1 MGLTFTKLFQRLFSK
16 QEMRI
21 LMVGLDAAGKTTILY
36 KLKLGEIV
44 TTIPTIGKPGLP
56 THTCSGGFL
65 VPSLRYGRHL
75 CPAGRCCFVCASSV
89 SVLFMAV
96 WIVEV
101 FRSCLSSLVFVCWYK
116 ATAELCLGCHK
127 HGLEEWTLGLVS
139 RYCHFSWFL
148 PYWDGYVYMASLSM
162 VMNFFFGL
170 TRSRNRDRQCALV
183 PFLPCNHTDLVFLSL
198 ISRSLVGN
206 FVSWSIQNVLQS
218 FITSVRC
225 LLYSFEARVLC
236 WSDLNLEKNL

>member
-1 MGLTFTKLFQRLFSK
+1 LFQRLFSK

-56 THTCSGGFL
+56 THACFGGFL
-65 VPSLRYGRHL
+65 VPSLRCGRHL
-75 CPAGRCCFVCASSV
+75 YPAGRCCFVCASSD
-89 SVLFMAV
+89 SVLHG
-96 WIVEV
+96 
-101 FRSCLSSLVFVCWYK
+101 CLNRRGYQILSLEFGLVCRYK

-127 HGLEEWTLGLVS
+127 QGLEEWTLGLVS
-139 RYCHFSWFL
+139 RCCHFSWFL
-148 PYWDGYVYMASLSM
+148 PYWDGYVYMTSLSM

-183 PFLPCNHTDLVFLSL
+183 PLLPYNYTDLVFLSL
-198 ISRSLVGN
+198 ISRSLVGDC
-206 FVSWSIQNVLQS
+206 VSWSIQMSCNPSS
-218 FITSVRC
+218 FLWGVSS
-225 LLYSFEARVLC
+225 L
-236 WSDLNLEKNL
+236 